1 MTTSQAKSSL
11 PHIVALG
18 GGFGSMFLYKKLAGQ
33 ARRKQI
39 RLTVIDKNNYNCFHG
54 MVPEMIAGKI
64 SPNSLLN
71 PLRSV
76 FRHAQFRNGTVEK
89 IDVDK
94 KEVVY
99 SRNLDGKEFTIAFD
113 YLFLNVGS
121 VENFSLFPG
130 IREHTLRLKQ
140 YPDILQARHHLITML
155 ELADIEEDPVEV
167 ERLLNFVVAGANF
180 AGVEVAS
187 ELADFLPRVVR
198 ARFPNIP
205 VEKIRINL
213 IHSGDRVLPELGSQF
228 PNLRDYAEKC
238 ITGSPHIRLITKTR
252 LASATQEEAVLST
265 GERIPTRTIISCTGS
280 IPHPLIA
287 ALPFERDRSG
297 RVITDE
303 FCRVKGSQFL
313 WAGGDCAA
321 VPRSDGSYCPPL
333 AIWAITTGQ
342 QAATNIKATL
352 TGGSLK
358 PYRFN
363 GLGDACTLGN
373 WRAAAHL
380 KGIPLYGL
388 LGYLSWRGFV
398 VAYLPLWEKKIRLI
412 VDWLIAPFVG
422 RDLINMNVHRPM
434 SVRPVI
440 FEPGQDIVREGEV
453 GQSLYIIRS
462 GEVEI
467 LKKSEDGGPDQHLAT
482 LGPGE
487 HFGEVAVFSGTRRTA
502 TVRAKT
508 RVELLH
514 VMREAALAL
523 SDSSPAF
530 AQLSA
535 SPAASSYLEEEDA

>member
-1 MTTSQAKSSL
+1 MSTLEAESSV
-11 PHIVALG
+11 PHVVALG
-18 GGFGSMFLYKKLAGQ
+18 GGFGTMFLYKKLARM

-54 MVPEMIAGKI
+54 MVPEMIAGNI
-64 SPNSLLN
+64 SPTSLLN

-89 IDVDK
+89 IDIDR

-99 SRNLDGKEFTIAFD
+99 SRGLDGKEFRINFD
-113 YLFLNVGS
+113 HLFLNVGS

-167 ERLLNFVVAGANF
+167 ERLLNFVVAGGNY

-187 ELADFLPRVVR
+187 ELADFLPRI
-198 ARFPNIP
+198 ACQRFPNIP
-205 VEKIRINL
+205 VDKIRIHI
-213 IHSGDRVLPELGSQF
+213 IHSGERILPELGNQF
-228 PNLRDYAEKC
+228 PNLRDYAERC
-238 ITGSPHIRLITKTR
+238 VTGSPYIRLMTKTR
-252 LASATQEEAVLST
+252 LASATQEEALLNT
-265 GERIPTRTIISCTGS
+265 GERIPTRTIISCTGTT
-280 IPHPLIA
+280 PHPLIA
-287 ALPFERDRSG
+287 ALPFERDPSG
-297 RVITDE
+297 RIITDE
-303 FCRVKGSQFL
+303 FCRVKGSTFL
-313 WAGGDCAA
+313 WAAGDCAA
-321 VPRSDGSYCPPL
+321 VPRSDGTYCPPL

-342 QAATNIKATL
+342 QAAVNIKATL
-352 TGGSLK
+352 AGRPLR

-398 VAYLPLWEKKIRLI
+398 LAYLPLWEKRVRLI
-412 VDWLIAPFVG
+412 ADWLIGPFVG

-434 SVRPVI
+434 SVRPVM
-440 FEPGQDIVREGEV
+440 FEPGQEVVREGEV
-453 GQSLYIIRS
+453 GQSLYLIRS
-462 GEVEI
+462 GEVEVF
-467 LKKSEDGGPDQHLAT
+467 KRSENGGPPEHLAT

-523 SDSSPAF
+523 SDSNPALG
-530 AQLSA
+530 QRLSA
-535 SPAASSYLEEEDA
+535 SPAEGPD

>member
-1 MTTSQAKSSL
+1 MTTAQSNSSV

-18 GGFGSMFLYKKLAGQ
+18 GGFGSMFFYKKLAGM
-33 ARRKQI
+33 ARRKEI

-76 FRHAQFRNGTVEK
+76 FRHAQFRNGTVER

-99 SRNLDGKEFTIAFD
+99 SRGLDGKEFTIKFD
-113 YLFLNVGS
+113 HLFLNVGS

-140 YPDILQARHHLITML
+140 YTDILQTRHHLITML

-167 ERLLNFVVAGANF
+167 ERLLNFVIAGANF

-187 ELADFLPRVVR
+187 ELADFLPRIAR
-198 ARFPNIP
+198 QRFPNIP

-213 IHSGDRVLPELGSQF
+213 IHSGDRVLPELGSQY
-228 PNLRDYAEKC
+228 PNLQNYAEKC
-238 ITGSPHIRLITKTR
+238 IKESAHIRLITKTR
-252 LASATQEEAVLST
+252 LASATQEDAVLST
-265 GERIPTRTIISCTGS
+265 GERIPTRTIISCTGT
-280 IPHPLIA
+280 IPSPLIA
-287 ALPFERDRSG
+287 ALPYERDRSG
-297 RVITDE
+297 RVLTDE
-303 FCRVKGSQFL
+303 FCRVKGSQYI

-321 VPRSDGSYCPPL
+321 VPRPEGGFCPPL

-342 QAATNIKATL
+342 QAAINIKKTL
-352 TGGSLK
+352 SGSPLK

-373 WRAAAHL
+373 GRAAAHV
-380 KGIPLYGL
+380 KGIPLYGG

-398 VAYLPLWEKKIRLI
+398 VAYLPLWEKRIRLL
-412 VDWLIAPFVG
+412 VDWFVAPFAG
-422 RDLINMNVHRPM
+422 RDLINMNIHKPVAI
-434 SVRPVI
+434 RPVI
-440 FEPGQDIVREGEV
+440 FEPGQDVVRQGDV
-453 GQSLYIIRS
+453 GQSLFIIKS
-462 GEVEI
+462 GEVEVF
-467 LKKSEDGGPDQHLAT
+467 KKPEDGGAEEKLAT
-482 LGPGE
+482 LKAGE
-487 HFGEVAVFSGTRRTA
+487 HFGEVAVFEGVRRTA

-514 VMREAALAL
+514 VMREAAIAL
-523 SDSSPAF
+523 SESDPTF
-530 AQLSA
+530 GKQLTA
-535 SPAASSYLEEEDA
+535 SPAEAWE

>member
-1 MTTSQAKSSL
+1 MTTSQANSSVL
-11 PHIVALG
+11 HIVALG
-18 GGFGSMFLYKKLAGQ
+18 GGFGSMFLYKKLAGM

-76 FRHAQFRNGTVEK
+76 FRHAQFRNGTVER

-99 SRNLDGKEFTIAFD
+99 SRGLDGKEFTIAFD
-113 YLFLNVGS
+113 HLFLNVGS

-140 YPDILQARHHLITML
+140 YTDILQTRHHLITML
-155 ELADIEEDPVEV
+155 ELADIEQDPIEV
-167 ERLLNFVVAGANF
+167 ERLLNFVIAGANF

-187 ELADFLPRVVR
+187 ELADFLPRVAR
-198 ARFPNIP
+198 QRFPNIP
-205 VEKIRINL
+205 VEKIRINV
-213 IHSGDRVLPELGSQF
+213 IHSGERVLPELGSQF
-228 PNLRDYAEKC
+228 PNLRDYAERC
-238 ITGSPHIRLITKTR
+238 IKGSPYIRLITQTR

-265 GERIPTRTIISCTGS
+265 GERIPTRTIISCTGT

-287 ALPFERDRSG
+287 ALPYERDRSG

-303 FCRVKGSQFL
+303 FCRIKGSQFV
-313 WAGGDCAA
+313 WAAGDCAA
-321 VPRSDGSYCPPL
+321 VPRGDGTYCPPL
-333 AIWAITTGQ
+333 AIWALTAGQ
-342 QAATNIKATL
+342 QAAINIKATL
-352 TGGSLK
+352 TGRPLK

-398 VAYLPLWEKKIRLI
+398 VAYLPLWEKRIRLI

-422 RDLINMNVHRPM
+422 RDLINMNVHRPVA
-434 SVRPVI
+434 VRPVI
-440 FEPGQDIVREGEV
+440 FEPGQDIVRQGDV
-453 GQSLYIIRS
+453 GQNLYIIKS
-462 GEVEI
+462 GEVEVF
-467 LKKSEDGGPDQHLAT
+467 KRAENGGPPNLQAT
-482 LGPGE
+482 LRAGD
-487 HFGEVAVFSGTRRTA
+487 HFGEVAVFQGVRRTA

-523 SDSSPAF
+523 SDSSPALG
-530 AQLSA
+530 QRLSA
-535 SPAASSYLEEEDA
+535 SPADSWD

>member
-398 VAYLPLWEKKIRLI
+398 VAYLPLWEKRIRLI